1 MTDNSG
7 LISQDVH
14 VLSPS
19 VVELLTMPVA
29 ISLLNLLPA
38 QGRNLLTKAAIKLV
52 DKLLGI
58 HHLDALYQTNQLHG
72 LDKSEFARRLLQGLN
87 IQLSGVDELRANIP
101 VHGPV
106 VIASNH
112 PFGGIEGVIL
122 AWAIEQV
129 RPDIKVLANKG
140 LKIFPELSDYFI
152 FTNPLVENDTQN
164 ASSIRA
170 CLKHLKN
177 NGALLIF
184 PAGRVSYFHKDT
196 RRIADHKW
204 NRLVASLTNRSKA
217 NFMTVFVSGQN
228 SHLFYLLGRL
238 YYRFRML
245 MLPREL
251 SNKHNVQI
259 QLSSS
264 KAIASSAYK
273 SADNFELQTQLMRA
287 QSYLLDPLWL
297 VPWAPDPVTQLKSL
311 HSGITGNIILQEVHN
326 LPTEQHLLDHKDLS
340 VYFGYKSQIP
350 NTVMEIT
357 RLRELVF
364 RQHNEG
370 SGEPVDTDQ
379 FDDSYTHLFVLKPAT
394 GQIIGAYRMGQT
406 DLLLAEGKLDAL
418 YLHRMFE
425 FGPEF
430 VNRQQACLEMGR
442 SFLIP
447 EYQRSFQGLYLLWR
461 GIGAFVCQH
470 PQYRTLYGT
479 VSISKLYDPRSVALI
494 EKAMV
499 TPTDSVQPRLAFD
512 FKLAPEVQ
520 DFCEQHTLRHH
531 LSALLKGIEPDG
543 KDVPILLKHYEKL
556 GATFH
561 CLGIDQNFNATP
573 GLLLSVN
580 LPSAPEKLLKLY
592 LAEGWQGY
600 RDQY

>member
-1 MTDNSG
+1 MAENSG
-7 LISQDVH
+7 LITQYIQTK
-14 VLSPS
+14 LF
-19 VVELLTMPVA
+19 VVMERKTMPLA
-29 ISLLNLLPA
+29 ISLLNLIA
-38 QGRNLLTKAAIKLV
+38 QKRQNRRTKVAITIL
-52 DKLLGI
+52 DKVLGI
-58 HHLDALYQTNQLHG
+58 HHLDKLYQTHELHG
-72 LDKSEFARRLLQGLN
+72 LNKTQFASRLLQGMN
-87 IQLSGVDELRANIP
+87 IQVSGVDELCGKIP
-101 VHGPV
+101 QQGPV
-106 VIASNH
+106 LIASNH

-152 FTNPLVENDTQN
+152 FTNPLVENDKQN
-164 ASSIRA
+164 ASSIRS

-184 PAGRVSYFHKDT
+184 PAGRVSYFHQDSK
-196 RRIADHKW
+196 RIADHKW
-204 NRLVASLTNRSKA
+204 NRLVASLTNRSEA

-228 SHLFYLLGRL
+228 SRLFYLLGRL
-238 YYRFRML
+238 YYRLRML

-251 SNKHNVQI
+251 SNKRNARI

-264 KAIASSAYK
+264 NSVASSAYK
-273 SADNFELQTQLMRA
+273 STDNLEVQTQLMRA
-287 QSYLLDPLWL
+287 QSYLLDPLWQT
-297 VPWAPDPVTQLKSL
+297 PWTADPVTQLKPL
-311 HSGITGNIILQEVHN
+311 HPAIAGNIILQEVHN
-326 LPTEQHLLDHKDLS
+326 LPTEQHLLAHKDLA
-340 VYFGYKSQIP
+340 VYFGYKHQMP
-350 NTVMEIT
+350 NTLLEIA

-370 SGEPVDTDQ
+370 SGEPVDSDK

-406 DLLLAEGKLDAL
+406 DRLLAEGKLDAL

-461 GIGAFVCQH
+461 GIGAFVCQY

-520 DFCEQHTLRHH
+520 DFCEQHRLRPH

-561 CLGIDQNFNATP
+561 CLGIDQHFNATP
-573 GLLLSVN
+573 GLLLSVD

-592 LAEGWQGY
+592 LAEGWQKY
-600 RDQY
+600 REKH